1 MRNIKMYI
9 ITFIF
14 FIMIVLAGFVYVNIV
29 INRNIINI
37 NPTKEAINSKIQC
50 KDKSY
55 IKIFYNKSP
64 FQVRIYFGDYV
75 AYFNGK
81 MLMK

>member
-1 MRNIKMYI
+1 MKNIKMYI

-14 FIMIVLAGFVYVNIV
+14 FVIVVLTGFVCVNIA
-29 INRNIINI
+29 INKNIANI

-55 IKIFYNKSP
+55 IKIFYNKNP
-64 FQVRIYFGDYV
+64 FQIRIYFGDYI
-75 AYFNGK
+75 AYFDGK